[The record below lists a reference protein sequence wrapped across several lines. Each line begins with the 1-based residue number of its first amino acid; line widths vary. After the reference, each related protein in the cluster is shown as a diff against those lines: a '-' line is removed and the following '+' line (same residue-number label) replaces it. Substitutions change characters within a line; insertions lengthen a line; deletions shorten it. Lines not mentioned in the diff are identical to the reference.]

1 MEHIVQFAIGF
12 DDEGI
17 RKRLQENAYNDILDK
32 LTNEAKKGLSL
43 NCSGYYQTQRWQTM
57 VNEALHNYFDEN
69 KEAIL
74 DLAATKLAESYKRTK
89 AYKEKMANV

>member
-17 RKRLQENAYNDILDK
+17 RKRVEENAYNDILDK
-32 LTNEAKKGLSL
+32 LVGEAKKGISL
-43 NCSGYYQTQRWQTM
+43 NCSEYYQRQRWESI

-69 KEAIL
+69 KETII

-89 AYKEKMANV
+89 AYKEKMSNV

>member
-17 RKRLQENAYNDILDK
+17 RKRIQENAYNDILDK
-32 LTNEAKKGLSL
+32 LTNETKKALSL
-43 NCSGYYQTQRWQTM
+43 NCSEYYQRQRWESIM
-57 VNEALHNYFDEN
+57 HEALHNYFDEN

-89 AYKEKMANV
+89 AYKEKMSNV